1 MGLIWELGGGGWVN
15 RQGVWWVD
23 RNSVAVDGLIGSG
36 FAGFDRFRLLGR
48 SIWSVL
54 FVGFDRL
61 ISCWIWWVW
70 FFFFSHGFDSYGFG
84 FIVLGWWVCWVSRT
98 WIVMFWVWLMKN
110 TKNGEEHEEQYTHMP
125 SFHWNGE
132 FKLISSAFQL
142 GRVVHLFLRIV
153 AWVPRSVKRKRS
165 NVQLNAGSKHTL
177 IFWKKYRKNKGK
189 KMF

>member
-70 FFFFSHGFDSYGFG
+70 FFFFTWVWFIWFWFHCFGLMGLLGFKNMNSH
-84 FIVLGWWVCWVSRT
+84 VLGL
-98 WIVMFWVWLMKN
+98 ID
-110 TKNGEEHEEQYTHMP
+110 EEHKEWWRT
-125 SFHWNGE
+125 
-132 FKLISSAFQL
+132 
-142 GRVVHLFLRIV
+142 RRIV
-153 AWVPRSVKRKRS
+153 DAHT
-165 NVQLNAGSKHTL
+165 QLSLKWCIQADFILRFSWEELCVYFYTL
-177 IFWKKYRKNKGK
+177 
-189 KMF
+189 